1 MSGFPGFRDLQ
12 NLVRGP
18 EISDFRHFSDFSGT
32 LAKTSKSGKS
42 GIFLPPLMETT
53 SPGNLRILSFSDN
66 FLTFLSNLSRDS
78 EIIQVPELSIL
89 ICPSCDCLD
98 LIMWVKKWRH
108 EIVDELGYFLKL
120 TYVTTS
126 CLRTKSS
133 IRQKVVI

>member
-1 MSGFPGFRDLQ
+1 MAGKGTFRTFPDIFRGRGQTGARAWGVYDVPKKSGFPGFWDLQ

-98 LIMWVKKWRH
+98 LIMWVKK
-108 EIVDELGYFLKL
+108 
-120 TYVTTS
+120 
-126 CLRTKSS
+126 
-133 IRQKVVI
+133 